1 MVDVSRKSWG
11 AHHDEPA
18 EEVAERSLRT
28 ARLRAF
34 FRATTSWNFAAQLL
48 ICLQKIR
55 LGDAEGNQHS
65 QRAHSEKTERSHFVL
80 SASDML
86 KII

>member
-28 ARLRAF
+28 ADSGRF
-34 FRATTSWNFAAQLL
+34 FLSRHYVGEFRRSVVDLFA
-48 ICLQKIR
+48 KNPF
-55 LGDAEGNQHS
+55 G
-65 QRAHSEKTERSHFVL
+65 
-80 SASDML
+80 
-86 KII
+86 